1 MGWFSWIKKVVDPV
15 VTAVEEATEAFVQT
29 VVEPLAEAVTNVA
42 SSVWETVTKT
52 AAGIAEAVS
61 DAVGGL
67 VDTVS
72 EEAFEVAINTAEHI
86 FDNGYQPSDPDLSR
100 FEPVV
105 PVADQVQSMTIDS
118 ADWTT
123 DETIEIRDA
132 VVAAQIGY
140 ADYSELFAAGAINAD
155 GYVISTEAVYAEAGW
170 LDGIVSWA
178 SERFEIIRILEDASS
193 SLLGGFE
200 ANVTLT
206 QNIVTGDYFI
216 GIGGTNSLGDVLTD
230 LNLVLGEDTGA
241 SEVAITDMIGQ
252 FFADDI
258 EAGATVNLSGH
269 SLGGAEAVLQYRDDP
284 DMFDHVYAIQ
294 AVGIGGF
301 DGTYYDQTIWDGM
314 GDANITEITGDDP
327 GTDFNDLVTYWGHI
341 GAGTTYHVA
350 EVENAVDDGN
360 FFEDLELVDAHLLDN
375 LWASLPGGQDPV
387 LPVIDNGADSFDF
400 A

>member
-15 VTAVEEATEAFVQT
+15 VQAVEQATEVFIQT
-29 VVEPLAEAVTNVA
+29 VVEPVVEAVTAAA
-42 SSVWETVTKT
+42 SSVWEAVTTT
-52 AAGIAEAVS
+52 AAGIVDAVTE
-61 DAVGGL
+61 AVGGL
-67 VDTVS
+67 IDNVS
-72 EEAFEVAINTAEHI
+72 EEAFEVAINTADHI
-86 FDNGYQPSDPDLSR
+86 FENGYQPNNPDLSR

-105 PVADQVQSMTIDS
+105 PEAEQVQSTTIDS
-118 ADWTT
+118 AAWTT
-123 DETIEIRDA
+123 DETTEIRDA
-132 VVAAQIGY
+132 VVVAQIGY
-140 ADYSELFAAGAINAD
+140 ADYSDLFAAGAINAD

-170 LDGIVSWA
+170 LDGIVNWA

-206 QNIVTGDYFI
+206 QNIVTGDYFV
-216 GIGGTNSLGDVLTD
+216 GIGGTSSFGDILSD
-230 LNLVLGEDTGA
+230 LNLVLTEDTGA
-241 SEVAITDMIGQ
+241 SEIAITQMIGQ

-258 EAGATVNLSGH
+258 EDGATVNLSGH

-294 AVGIGGF
+294 SVGIGGF
-301 DGTYYDQTIWDGM
+301 DGTYYDQEIWDGV

-387 LPVIDNGADSFDF
+387 VPDPVMTSDGFDYV
-400 A
+400 

>member
-123 DETIEIRDA
+123 DETIEIRDV

-341 GAGTTYHVA
+341 GAGKTYHVA